1 MGRNK
6 IRFSQ
11 ASKHQDFQG
20 QASNWGNKR
29 PRGIR
34 KHLAL
39 LTSSTLALSLCLL
52 LFTGEQ
58 AKADRTEIPLAL
70 EFSQVASEL
79 SEETIA
85 ASLPWIEVE
94 VASGDNLS
102 LIFKRAGLGARDVHR
117 IITQS
122 DKPKPLTRLRPGQT
136 IAFQKDEDGKLIGLR
151 YQIDKIRSIIY
162 RRQGDFFKA
171 EEVKKDF
178 DVRYQ
183 VANGIIDSSLYL
195 AGNKA
200 NLPDK
205 LIMEMA
211 NIFGSVMDFVLDVRK
226 GDQFTVI
233 YEELYID
240 GEKLGT
246 GDILAAEYVN
256 RKNTHQALR
265 FVAESGEADYF
276 SPEGQSM
283 RRAFLRA
290 PLDFT
295 RISSG
300 FNRKRLHP
308 ITKKTRPHRGIDYA
322 APRGTP
328 VYAAGDGFVKASGYS
343 KANGN
348 YVVLQHGQE
357 YASKYLH
364 LHKRAVRK
372 GQKVKQ
378 RQIIGW
384 VGSTGLA
391 TGPHLHYEFLIGGVH
406 RNPATAVRRLPQA
419 RKLKGNELVL
429 FNEQT
434 KGLALQLR
442 TYAAQRV
449 NGSTA
454 IDANAG

>member
-1 MGRNK
+1 MM
-6 IRFSQ
+6 
-11 ASKHQDFQG
+11 
-20 QASNWGNKR
+20 
-29 PRGIR
+29 
-34 KHLAL
+34 
-39 LTSSTLALSLCLL
+39 
-52 LFTGEQ
+52 LFAGEP
-58 AKADRTEIPLAL
+58 ARADRTEIPLAL

-79 SEETIA
+79 SAETLA
-85 ASLPWIEVE
+85 ATVPWTEVK
-94 VASGDNLS
+94 VANGDNLS
-102 LIFKRAGLGARDVHR
+102 LIFKRAGLGAKDVHR

-136 IAFQKDEDGKLIGLR
+136 IAFQIDEDSKLIGLKFHL
-151 YQIDKIRSIIY
+151 DKIRHIEY
-162 RRQGDFFKA
+162 RRVGDYFKA
-171 EEVKKDF
+171 QEITKEV

-183 VANGIIDSSLYL
+183 VANGLIDSSLYL
-195 AGNKA
+195 AANKA

-211 NIFGSVMDFVLDVRK
+211 NIFGSVMDFVLDVRQ

-240 GEKLGT
+240 GEKLGV

-256 RKNTHQALR
+256 RKTTHRALR
-265 FVAESGEADYF
+265 FEADNGDTDYF

-300 FNRKRLHP
+300 FSKKRLHP
-308 ITKKTRPHRGIDYA
+308 ITKKARPHRGIDYA

-328 VYAAGDGFVKASGYS
+328 VYASGDGVVLSSGYA

-348 YVVLQHGQE
+348 YVILQHGPE
-357 YASKYLH
+357 YKTKYLH

-391 TGPHLHYEFLIGGVH
+391 TGPHLHYEFLIGGIH

-419 RKLKGNELVL
+419 RKLAGEELAR
-429 FNEQT
+429 FKQDT
-434 KGLALQLR
+434 AGLALQLR

-449 NGSTA
+449 EQVQP
-454 IDANAG
+454 NAG